1 MLLSPSSSDP
11 SSLIGRAAPDFA
23 LPNTRGEVVDLDSL
37 TSNGTVWAIL
47 YFYPGAFTTGCTLEA
62 RKFQELEDEFR
73 VGANARIAGI
83 SVDGVEK
90 NAEFCLREKLNFYM
104 MTDEVSY

>member
-1 MLLSPSSSDP
+1 M
-11 SSLIGRAAPDFA
+11 IGRAAPDFA